1 MDEENELIGANAIAK
16 AVGRSHREIIHLQ
29 LYENLPMYLQG
40 GIWKLSKEKLKDWQ
54 GCRDRGEFYEIEK
67 EEEPTKKTDRERK
80 EEINEQLE
88 ELGAETL
95 TYNNG
100 LKKFEKALTEARS

>member
-1 MDEENELIGANAIAK
+1 
-16 AVGRSHREIIHLQ
+16 
-29 LYENLPMYLQG
+29 MYLQG

-54 GCRDRGEFYEIEK
+54 VCRDKGEFYEIEV
-67 EEEPTKKTDRERK
+67 EEEPPEKTERERK

-95 TYNNG
+95 TYNCG
-100 LKKFEKALTEARS
+100 LKKFEKALTEARA